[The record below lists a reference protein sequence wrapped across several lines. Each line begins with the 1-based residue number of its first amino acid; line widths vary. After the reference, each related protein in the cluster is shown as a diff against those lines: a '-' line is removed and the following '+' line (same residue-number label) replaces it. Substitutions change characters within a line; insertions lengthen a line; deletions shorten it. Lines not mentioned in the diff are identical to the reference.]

1 MMSSA
6 APSEAFDWFSR
17 ENLGHGITRIWE
29 PQVHTFFRS
38 NIFHL
43 RGRDVDLVIDGGMG
57 LQPLRPAL
65 DLLPG
70 KPVMVVATHIHVDH
84 VGALS
89 EFETRAGHRTE
100 ADFFTDMADEYTL
113 AHLFRAQ
120 PDAVGKAPHESWSRE
135 RFHIRP
141 APLGRILDE
150 GDIIETGDRS
160 LRVIHLPGH
169 SPGSIGLLDERNGD
183 FLAGDAIYRGRL
195 VDDLPGS
202 DVTAYRE
209 TMRRLLEIEFGRAY
223 CGHGETIDQ
232 NELLSIA
239 RAYLDNPG
247 EG

>member
-1 MMSSA
+1 MSSA
-6 APSEAFDWFSR
+6 APSEASDWFSR
-17 ENLGHGITRIWE
+17 ETLGHGITRIWE
-29 PQVHTFFRS
+29 PHVHTFFRS
-38 NIFHL
+38 NIFHV

-57 LQPLRPAL
+57 LVPLTPML

-70 KPVMVVATHIHVDH
+70 KPVIAVATHIHVDH

-89 EFETRAGHRTE
+89 EFETRAGHRAE
-100 ADFFTDMADEYTL
+100 AAFFEDMADEYTL

-120 PDAVGKAPHESWSRE
+120 PDAVGRAPHEAWSPQ
-135 RFHIRP
+135 RFEIRP
-141 APLGRILDE
+141 SPLSLVLDE
-150 GDIIETGDRS
+150 GSLIETGDRS

-202 DVTAYRE
+202 DVPAYRK
-209 TMRRLLEIEFGRAY
+209 TMQRLLQIEFNRAY

-232 NELLSIA
+232 NELRSIA
-239 RAYLDNPG
+239 RAYLDKTS
-247 EG
+247 

>member
-1 MMSSA
+1 MSSA
-6 APSEAFDWFSR
+6 TPSEAFDWFSR
-17 ENLGHGITRIWE
+17 ESLGHRITRIWE
-29 PQVHTFFRS
+29 PHVHSFFRS
-38 NIFHL
+38 NVFHI

-57 LQPLRPAL
+57 LVPLRPTL

-70 KPVMVVATHIHVDH
+70 KPVIAVATHIHVDH

-89 EFETRAGHRTE
+89 EFETRAGHRAE
-100 ADFFTDMADEYTL
+100 AAFFEDMADGYTL

-120 PDAVGKAPHESWSRE
+120 PDAVGRAPHEAWSRQ
-135 RFHIRP
+135 RFEIRP
-141 APLGRILDE
+141 APLSRILDE
-150 GDIIETGDRS
+150 GDLIETGDRS

-169 SPGSIGLLDERNGD
+169 SPGSIGLLDERHGD

-202 DVTAYRE
+202 DVPAYRE
-209 TMRRLLEIEFGRAY
+209 TMRRLLEIEFSRAY

-232 NELLSIA
+232 NELRSIA
-239 RAYLDNPG
+239 RAYLDKPG